1 MEIFH
6 SQASDKHNE
15 SISGRRKGKRGGR
28 GWTGSYRWKMRKNSL
43 CRKSFSFFSVSL
55 PSNVEG
61 KGKKNFHLPVGCCF
75 LLLRGLCVRG
85 RGSKSV
91 LKCKEMFVCALQLLL
106 GNGMKQ
112 AQQPQH
118 KETKG
123 CRGEGGRQAHPC
135 FQK

>member
-1 MEIFH
+1 M
-6 SQASDKHNE
+6 
-15 SISGRRKGKRGGR
+15 
-28 GWTGSYRWKMRKNSL
+28 GS
-43 CRKSFSFFSVSL
+43 
-55 PSNVEG
+55 
-61 KGKKNFHLPVGCCF
+61 VG
-75 LLLRGLCVRG
+75 GLCVRG

-91 LKCKEMFVCALQLLL
+91 LKCKEMFVRSAAAAQLL

-123 CRGEGGRQAHPC
+123 RGVGGRQAHPC

>member
-15 SISGRRKGKRGGR
+15 SISGRRKEQLGKG
-28 GWTGSYRWKMRKNSL
+28 TGLDRLIQVENAQKFIVQKKFFL
-43 CRKSFSFFSVSL
+43 FFSVSL
-55 PSNVEG
+55 PSNDEG

-106 GNGMKQ
+106 SCL
-112 AQQPQH
+112 
-118 KETKG
+118 ET
-123 CRGEGGRQAHPC
+123 A
-135 FQK
+135 